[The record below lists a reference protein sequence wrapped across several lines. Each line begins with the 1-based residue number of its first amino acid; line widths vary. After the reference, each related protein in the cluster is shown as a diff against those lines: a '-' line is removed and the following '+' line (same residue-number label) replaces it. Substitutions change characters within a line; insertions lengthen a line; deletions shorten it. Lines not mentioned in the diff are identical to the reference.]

1 MTLVLKHNQWWISWG
16 SMELPLSLIQ
26 YCCIYVPQQ
35 FVGLYII
42 ECLSVGVVSLLVQP
56 QLQSDE
62 FECPS
67 LATELPVAEFENL
80 SVQVGFSTQWT
91 HVEDVPQL

>member
-1 MTLVLKHNQWWISWG
+1 M
-16 SMELPLSLIQ
+16 SL
-26 YCCIYVPQQ
+26 
-35 FVGLYII
+35 FV
-42 ECLSVGVVSLLVQP
+42 QA

-62 FECPS
+62 FERPS
-67 LATELPVAEFENL
+67 LVIELPVAEFENL